1 MNVLTERIISDSEAR
16 QVLEKKE
23 KDGEL
28 KTVQKNSLDVLKKF
42 AKKDPADIKKL
53 VEQLVAMG
61 KLRDKQVIAIANFL
75 PEDKDD
81 LRAILHKEYTNLTPE
96 EADSVVKIVKD
107 TV

>member
-42 AKKDPADIKKL
+42 VKKDPADIKKL